1 MMRIEIVRM
10 IMLIRLMASSL
21 LMNKKRKKLMRTADS
36 TKNDSCA
43 MRGDHEIDAMGWE
56 AFTSER
62 WLWAEKHSNM
72 RLRSK

>member
-1 MMRIEIVRM
+1 MRM
-10 IMLIRLMASSL
+10 IVLIRLMASSL

-36 TKNDSCA
+36 TKNDFWA

-56 AFTSER
+56 AFTSGR
-62 WLWAEKHSNM
+62 LLWAEKHSNM

>member
-1 MMRIEIVRM
+1 MRM
-10 IMLIRLMASSL
+10 IVLIRLMASSL
-21 LMNKKRKKLMRTADS
+21 LMNKKRKKVMRTADS

-62 WLWAEKHSNM
+62 
-72 RLRSK
+72 